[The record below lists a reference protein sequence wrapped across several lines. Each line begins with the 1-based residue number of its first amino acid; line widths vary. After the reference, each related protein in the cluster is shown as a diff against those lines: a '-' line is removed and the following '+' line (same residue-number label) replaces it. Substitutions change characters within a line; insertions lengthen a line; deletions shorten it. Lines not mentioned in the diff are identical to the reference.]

1 MKIIPLPR
9 IEPLLARLPPER
21 RLLLVQFFRFGVIG
35 TLGFVWDTLV
45 VYATAPFVGPYV
57 AGLISYLVAG
67 TMNWLLNRVWTY
79 RNVPH
84 GAMHRQLAKFLVA
97 NSVGFVLN
105 RGTYVALIANVP
117 LCRAHLVLPV
127 GAGGLA
133 AMFVNFYLSRR
144 LVFR

>member
-1 MKIIPLPR
+1 MKMILLPR
-9 IEPLLARLPPER
+9 IEPLLSRLPPEQ

-45 VYATAPFVGPYV
+45 VYATAPFLGLYVG
-57 AGLISYLVAG
+57 GLVSYLVAG

-84 GAMHRQLAKFLVA
+84 GAMHRQLAKFLLA
-97 NSVGFVLN
+97 NSVGFLLN
-105 RGTYVALIANVP
+105 RGTYFALITTVP
-117 LCRAHLVLPV
+117 LCRTYLVLPV